1 VNEKKDGDAAKGKQ
15 PLPIVIGLLVL
26 ITVLTVILGISRMQ
40 RLLYE
45 ERTANLSK
53 MMEKIGQNID
63 VVLNTHWDDA
73 YYCARDLC
81 REQFATRSL
90 LIARIDTMQSFLPE
104 GINCF
109 LIDGEGICHASD
121 GSTFRWG
128 NNAILA
134 AGEEHAY
141 VTSVPGAEGEYL
153 FFPVDLPSP
162 LYVEGNS
169 YQHFALACDMRDLDA
184 YFDVG
189 DFGQESTTFVVRKN
203 GTAVYRQKRENSM
216 SEIYNVL
223 EFLRLQEVRYSLSGN
238 AVAEDIEQGVSG
250 CAVIHYQGGDYF
262 AAYQQLE
269 SSGWFS
275 VLLVPSHLVGVNS
288 MHFLGSV
295 IAYFAVLSILVLA
308 VLSTLMFASSVRI
321 QSQQQKIHES
331 LRQAAETEKNANQAK
346 SRFLSSMSHDIRTP
360 MNAITGMASIALAHL
375 DDRDKVESCL
385 HKITL
390 SSRHLLT
397 LINDVLD
404 ISKIESGKM
413 VLNPVSFSLRETVST
428 LSDIVRP
435 QIRVKNQQFEMRIRG
450 IEKEHLYADEL
461 RISQVFINLL
471 TNAVKYTPE
480 GGKIT
485 LDLCEEVLPDE
496 KNVRL
501 TYVVSDTGIG
511 MSKEFMAVMYD
522 AFSQAQDHRV
532 TGIHGT
538 GLGLAI
544 VRQMVELMGGTVD
557 CQSEEGKGTTFTVVL
572 TLPVA
577 PIQEEEAVLPGL
589 EVLLIDDDSLF
600 LETAQETFDSLKI
613 QLETA
618 SGGEEGVRMAEARHE
633 SGRDYSVIIIDW
645 KMPGMSGL
653 ATAEAIRKVSSAPVI
668 FISAYDWVDLED
680 DVKAAAVDGFIAKPL
695 FRSTV
700 YEKLCGIT
708 GRKRALPEPEEE
720 LGLRF
725 SGKRLLIAEDND
737 LNWEI
742 ISELL
747 SMYGIYSER
756 AENGR
761 ICIEKLSAA
770 PAGRYDMILMDVQM
784 PVMNGREAAEA
795 IRRDERPWIKEIPI
809 VAMTADAFAE
819 DIAACLKSGMNGHVS
834 KPVDMKKLCQEMSK
848 ALEERDTQTP
858 AEPAGQLR

>member
-1 VNEKKDGDAAKGKQ
+1 
-15 PLPIVIGLLVL
+15 
-26 ITVLTVILGISRMQ
+26 
-40 RLLYE
+40 
-45 ERTANLSK
+45 
-53 MMEKIGQNID
+53 MEKIGQNFD

-73 YYCARDLC
+73 YYCARDLSS
-81 REQFATRSL
+81 EHFASRSL
-90 LIARIDTMQSFLPE
+90 LLERLSAMQSFLPE
-104 GINCF
+104 EMSCY
-109 LIDGEGICHASD
+109 LIDKEGICHACD

-128 NNAILA
+128 DNSVLTT
-134 AGEEHAY
+134 GDDHAY
-141 VTSVPGAEGEYL
+141 VTTVPGADGDFI

-162 LYVEGNS
+162 LIVEGNA
-169 YQHFALACDMRDLDA
+169 YRYFALACNMRDLDA
-184 YFDVG
+184 YFDVT
-189 DFGQESTTFVVRKN
+189 DFDKQSTTFVVRKN
-203 GTAVYRQKRENSM
+203 GTAVYRQQRENSL

-223 EFLRLQEVRYSLSGN
+223 EFLRLHDVRYSLSGN
-238 AVAEDIEQGVSG
+238 QVAEDIEQGVSG
-250 CAVIHYQGGDYF
+250 CAVLNYRGGDYF
-262 AAYQQLE
+262 AAYQQLG
-269 SSGWFS
+269 SSGWFA

-295 IAYFAVLSILVLA
+295 IAYFAVLSLLVLA
-308 VLSTLMFASSVRI
+308 VLSALMLASRMRI

-413 VLNPVSFSLRETVST
+413 VLNPVSFSLRETAST

-435 QIRVKNQQFEMRIRG
+435 QIRVKKQQFEMRIQG
-450 IEKEHLYADEL
+450 IQKEHLYADEL

-480 GGKIT
+480 GGKIA
-485 LDLCEEVLPDE
+485 LDLSEEVLPDG

-501 TYVVSDTGIG
+501 TYRVSDTGVG

-532 TGIHGT
+532 TGIQGT

-557 CQSEEGKGTTFTVVL
+557 CQSEVGKGTTFTVNL

-589 EVLLIDDDSLF
+589 EALLIDDDALF

-618 SGGEEGVRMAEARHE
+618 SGGEEGVRMAKARHE
-633 SGRDYSVIIIDW
+633 SGRDYSVIIVDW

-653 ATAEAIRKVSSAPVI
+653 ATAEAIRKVSAAPVI
-668 FISAYDWVDLED
+668 FISAYDWVDLEE

-695 FRSTV
+695 FRSAV
-700 YEKLCGIT
+700 YEKLCGVT
-708 GRKRALPEPEEE
+708 GRKQALSEPEEE
-720 LGLRF
+720 LGTRF

-761 ICIEKLSAA
+761 ICVEKLSAA
-770 PAGRYDMILMDVQM
+770 PAGRYDLILMDVQM

-795 IRRDERPWIKEIPI
+795 IRRDERPWIKGIPI

-819 DIAACLKSGMNGHVS
+819 DIAACLKSGMDGHVS
-834 KPVDMKKLCQEMSK
+834 KPVDMKKLCQEMSR
-848 ALEERDTQTP
+848 ALEERGAETANP
-858 AEPAGQLR
+858 ASV